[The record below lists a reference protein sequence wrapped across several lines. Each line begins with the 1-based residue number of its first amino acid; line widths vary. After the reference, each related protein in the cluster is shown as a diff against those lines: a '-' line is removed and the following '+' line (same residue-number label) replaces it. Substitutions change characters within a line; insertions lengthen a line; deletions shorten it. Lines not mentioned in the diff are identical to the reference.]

1 MRAGWA
7 PPRPAEV
14 ATIGSALFLV
24 ASALTPDGAGPRG
37 GLLVGALAVIA
48 YSIVWYRILPPRAFG
63 SWRYEIA
70 GSFIQVIAL
79 YTLVITGG
87 VSSQWFA
94 FYLLPVIA
102 TVFSYRPRATLVVA
116 STAAL
121 GIAVAAVVVPD
132 DGGGPPARVALR
144 LIELAAIGGMALL
157 ITRALRRQRADVL
170 AREAQL
176 RDALATTEREA
187 LTDPLTGVHNRR
199 SLDQALAAAASRAE
213 RDERPYAVL
222 LIDVDH
228 LKQLNDRAG
237 HGAGDTV
244 LRLVG
249 RAAVDVVRAYDVVG
263 RFGGDEFVVVIADT
277 SEEAAS
283 RTAERIEQRFAQLLA
298 ERPELGATDISIG
311 VSTWGPGRKAGDLLA
326 EADERMYAAKRSRRP
341 GSLQAVRAPGRDA
354 PG

>member
-24 ASALTPDGAGPRG
+24 ASALTPDAGAQRG
-37 GLLVGALAVIA
+37 GLLAGALAVVA

-70 GSFIQVIAL
+70 GSFIQLIAF
-79 YTLVITGG
+79 YTIVITGG

-94 FYLLPVIA
+94 FYLLPIVA
-102 TVFSYRPRATLVVA
+102 TVFSYRPRATLIVA

-121 GIAVAAVVVPD
+121 GIAVAAVLVPND
-132 DGGGPPARVALR
+132 EGGRAGRAALR
-144 LIELAAIGGMALL
+144 LIELAAIAGMALL
-157 ITRALRRQRADVL
+157 ITRAMRRQRADVL

-199 SLDQALAAAASRAE
+199 SLDHALAAAASRAE

-244 LRLVG
+244 LRLAG

-263 RFGGDEFVVVIADT
+263 RFGGDEFVVVVNDT
-277 SEEAAS
+277 SEEGAA
-283 RTAERIEQRFAQLLA
+283 RTAERIGQRFAQLLA
-298 ERPELGATDISIG
+298 ERPEIGAADISIG
-311 VSTWGPGRKAGDLLA
+311 VATWGPGRKASDLLV
-326 EADERMYAAKRSRRP
+326 EADERMYAAKRSRR
-341 GSLQAVRAPGRDA
+341 QAPPEAARARGRDA
-354 PG
+354 PR